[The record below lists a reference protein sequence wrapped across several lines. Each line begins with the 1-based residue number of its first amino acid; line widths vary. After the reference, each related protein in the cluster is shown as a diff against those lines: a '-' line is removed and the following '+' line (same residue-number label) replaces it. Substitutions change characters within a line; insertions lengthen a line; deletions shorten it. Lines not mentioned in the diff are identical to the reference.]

1 MRWSSLFVPTGFLVS
16 RRTFRKHQTSQ
27 FRLQDFHLLWLTFP
41 SHSSIKSFGIAYQVP
56 PIALVTT
63 FGIVVTFFSSPYWD
77 ISIRVVSPTLRY
89 TKPSTWWVFPFGFPR
104 IVAYLQLP
112 VAFRRSSRPSSP
124 SSAKASTVRPLFL
137 NLFLKIYI
145 SCKFLRISNSTK
157 FYLIFKDLFQKPK
170 SLKAIYD
177 NMQNIFLV

>member
-1 MRWSSLFVPTGFLVS
+1 MS
-16 RRTFRKHQTSQ
+16 RRTSCVLTWLQ
-27 FRLQDFHLLWLTFP
+27 FRLQGFHLLRPSFP
-41 SHSSIKSFGIAYQVP
+41 KRSSIIILSYVHQVP
-56 PIALVTT
+56 PISLVTT

-145 SCKFLRISNSTK
+145 LCKFLRISNSTK

-177 NMQNIFLV
+177 EYAEYFLV